1 MRIARVTATRLRCPI
16 PAASRPVGGF
26 VTMESFSTVL
36 VRIETDSGLVGFGET
51 KAGGAPDSEDAT
63 LAAMINDDFGP
74 RLIGDDPRDVTRI
87 WGLLYNGRRADS
99 AARAGRNFPSIGR
112 RGLSVCAIAGIDIAL
127 WDLLGKATGQPVWR
141 LLGGRTRAR
150 LPLYAS
156 GGWAGED
163 GIGAELKGY
172 IAALGAKAVKMR
184 VGARFGNVD
193 ASIRRVNAARK
204 AIGDDIELMVDAHGS
219 FGVAE
224 AKWFARG
231 TAEARLRWFEEPVS
245 GDQKSALADVR
256 AASVC
261 ALAAGENDFTRF
273 DFLPYLSPISLDVF
287 QPDLGVCGGLSEAL
301 RISALASA
309 YQIEVSPHV
318 WAGTVLMAATAHF
331 AVACPQVAI
340 LEYPAAANPMLDG
353 IGSGAIQ
360 IVDGS
365 ISVSDAP
372 GLGLEIDEEFVSQW
386 AQ

>member
-1 MRIARVTATRLRCPI
+1 MRIARVIATRLRCPI
-16 PAASRPVGGF
+16 PAASRPAGGF

-51 KAGGAPDSEDAT
+51 KAGGAPESEDAT

-74 RLIGDDPRDVTRI
+74 RLIGEDPREITRI
-87 WGLLYNGRRADS
+87 WNLLYNGRRAE
-99 AARAGRNFPSIGR
+99 AATRAGRSFPSIGR
-112 RGLSVCAIAGIDIAL
+112 RGLSICALSGIDIAL

-150 LPLYAS
+150 LPAYAS

-163 GIGAELKGY
+163 AIGAELKGY
-172 IAALGAKAVKMR
+172 IDALGVKAVKMR

-193 ASIRRVNAARK
+193 SSIRRVNAARK

-224 AKWFARG
+224 AKRFARG
-231 TAEARLRWFEEPVS
+231 TEQARLRWFEEPVS
-245 GDQKSALADVR
+245 GDQKSALADIR
-256 AASVC
+256 AAGVC

-273 DFLPYLSPISLDVF
+273 DFLAYLSPISLDVF
-287 QPDLGVCGGLSEAL
+287 QPDLGVCGGLTEAL
-301 RISALASA
+301 RIAALASA
-309 YQIEVSPHV
+309 HQIEVSPHI
-318 WAGTVLMAATAHF
+318 WAGSVLMAATAHF
-331 AVACPQVAI
+331 AIACPQVAI

-353 IGSGAIQ
+353 IGRGAIA
-360 IVDGS
+360 IADGFV
-365 ISVSDAP
+365 SVSDAP
-372 GLGLEIDEEFVSQW
+372 GFGVAIDEAFVSKW